1 MNNVLLL
8 SCNTGAG
15 HNSCARAIKEC
26 FEAQGV
32 QCEIVDS
39 LLFISEK
46 TSKFI
51 CNWHVRIY
59 RHLPRLFRSG
69 YREVESHASP
79 FQKDS
84 VIYQYLTSGSERMF
98 DYISSRGFD
107 AVICTHIFPAL
118 ALTDMLEKHPMT
130 IKTAFVGTD
139 YTCSPGTADSD
150 LDYYFIPDASLTE
163 EFAACGVPEERL
175 VSSGMPIRSDFYIAG
190 DRASAKR
197 RIGMPQEHRHI
208 LMMCGSMG
216 CGPII
221 ELAQQLAAM
230 LSPDEELTIICGTN
244 EKLYEKLQLEYLT
257 NANIHVEALVED
269 MPTYMRSADIYMTKP
284 GGLSTTEAAAMRLP
298 MVLIDA
304 VAGCEEHNLEFF
316 TELGGALTA
325 DTPETLAAAAIT
337 LLHDG
342 ARLDAMRCALDQ
354 NRDCTP
360 AECIYKVL
368 NGNEQ
373 DRFSQLHIG

>member
-1 MNNVLLL
+1 MKRVLLL

-26 FEAQGV
+26 FETHGV
-32 QCEIVDS
+32 ECEIVDS
-39 LLFISEK
+39 LLFISK
-46 TSKFI
+46 KASRFI

-59 RHLPRLFRSG
+59 RRLPRLFKNG
-69 YREVESHASP
+69 YREVETHASP

-84 VIYQYLTSGSERMF
+84 VIYQYLTSGSERMY
-98 DYISSRGFD
+98 DYISAHGFD
-107 AVICTHIFPAL
+107 TVICTHIFPAL
-118 ALTDMLEKHPMT
+118 ALTDMLEKHPIP

-150 LDYYFIPDASLTE
+150 LEYYFIPDASLVE
-163 EFAACGVPEERL
+163 EFALCGVPRERI
-175 VSSGMPIRSDFYIAG
+175 VPSGMPVRPDFYLPG
-190 DRASAKR
+190 DQAAAKR
-197 RIGMPQEHRHI
+197 RIGIPHEHRHI

-221 ELAQQLAAM
+221 ELTQQLAGK
-230 LSPDEELTIICGTN
+230 LLPDEELTIICGTN
-244 EKLYEKLQLEYLT
+244 EKLFEKLRLEYLT

-284 GGLSTTEAAAMRLP
+284 GGLSTSEAAAMGLP

-316 TELGGALTA
+316 TGHGGAVTA
-325 DTPETLAAAAIT
+325 DTPELLADAALA
-337 LLHDG
+337 LLHDR
-342 ARLDAMRCALDQ
+342 ARLDEMRCALKQDRE
-354 NRDCTP
+354 NTP
-360 AECIYKVL
+360 AECIYKTL
-368 NGNEQ
+368 NENEK
-373 DRFSQLHIG
+373 D

>member
-1 MNNVLLL
+1 MKRVLLL

-26 FEAQGV
+26 FETHGAE
-32 QCEIVDS
+32 CEIADS
-39 LLFISEK
+39 LLFISK
-46 TSKFI
+46 KASKFI

-59 RHLPRLFRSG
+59 CHLPRLFKNG

-84 VIYQYLTSGSERMF
+84 AIYQYLTSGSERMY
-98 DYISSRGFD
+98 DYISARGFD
-107 AVICTHIFPAL
+107 AVICTHIFPSL
-118 ALTDMLEKHPMT
+118 ALTDMLEKHPMP

-150 LDYYFIPDASLTE
+150 LEYYFIPDASLTE
-163 EFAACGVPEERL
+163 EFAACGVPRERI
-175 VSSGMPIRSDFYIAG
+175 VPSGMPARPDFYIHG
-190 DRASAKR
+190 DRAAAKR
-197 RIGMPQEHRHI
+197 RIGIPDEHRHI

-221 ELAQQLAAM
+221 ELTQQLAGI
-230 LSPDEELTIICGTN
+230 LSADEELTIICGTN
-244 EKLYEKLQLEYLT
+244 EKLYEKLRLEYIA
-257 NANIHVEALVED
+257 NANIHVEALVDD

-284 GGLSTTEAAAMRLP
+284 GGLSTTEAAAMGLP

-316 TELGGALTA
+316 TEHGGAVTA
-325 DTPETLAAAAIT
+325 DTTQALAEAAVG
-337 LLHDG
+337 LLHDA
-342 ARLDAMRCALDQ
+342 ARLDAMRRALKQD
-354 NRDCTP
+354 RERTP

-368 NGNEQ
+368 NGNEK
-373 DRFSQLHIG
+373 D